1 MTSTD
6 LDLRRINEK
15 ISLVLSNLEML
26 KTLRDRSEAD
36 FYADFR
42 NIESAKHLLQVSIEA
57 MIDIAN
63 HIIARKKL
71 NRPESYGHSFRILN
85 EQGIISD
92 EKVENLMTMVK
103 FRNRVVHI
111 YHDLDPKEIYRI
123 LHQNLADFAFYLEE
137 IRSYLYTTT
146 TAKDY

>member
-1 MTSTD
+1 MTNTD
-6 LDLRRINEK
+6 LNLRRINEK
-15 ISLVLSNLEML
+15 ISFVLSNLEKL
-26 KTLRDRSEAD
+26 KTLRNIPEDEFQS
-36 FYADFR
+36 DFR

-71 NRPESYGHSFRILN
+71 DRPESYGHSFRILN
-85 EQGIISD
+85 EQGIITD
-92 EKVENLMTMVK
+92 EKLESLMMMIK

-111 YHDLDPKEIYRI
+111 YNNLDPKEIYRI

-137 IRSYLYTTT
+137 IRIYL
-146 TAKDY
+146 KNE